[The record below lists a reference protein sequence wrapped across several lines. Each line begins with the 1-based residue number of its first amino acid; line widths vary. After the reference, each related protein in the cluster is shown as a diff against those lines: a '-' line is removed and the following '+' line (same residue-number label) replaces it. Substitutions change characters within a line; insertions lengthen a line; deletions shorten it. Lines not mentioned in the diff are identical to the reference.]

1 MAITKETIQRL
12 VAVQLQDAVLDGLRK
27 EIDRIPREIAALQAG
42 LESAKAKLAEAK
54 AKTMGF
60 EKKKKEKELELASK
74 EEAIRKHTMELNQVK
89 TNDAFKAL
97 QHQIDDAKAAG
108 SRIETDI
115 LETMEGI
122 DGGRQEEK
130 AAAAELKAAE
140 DKARGEISVLEKG
153 LAETQ
158 AKFDAQ
164 KTVRDE
170 AASVVPPDMI
180 RVYDHA
186 RMRGKL
192 DAIVPVEGGN
202 CSACRISLAPQ
213 MIVEVT
219 KAKVLVV
226 CESCQRI
233 LYKPEP
239 AAGRE
244 DVRPAGAGGT
254 SDAAG
259 AKAA

>member
-1 MAITKETIQRL
+1 MAINKETIQRL
-12 VAVQLQDAVLDGLRK
+12 VAVQQQDAVLDGLQK

-42 LESAKAKLAEAK
+42 LESAKARVAEAK

-97 QHQIDDAKAAG
+97 QHQIDEAKAAG
-108 SRIETDI
+108 SQIETEI

-122 DGGRQEEK
+122 DRGRQEEK

-140 DKARGEISVLEKG
+140 DKAKGEISVLEKQ
-153 LAETQ
+153 LAEVK
-158 AKFDAQ
+158 AKFDGQ
-164 KTVRDE
+164 KEVRDE
-170 AASVVPPDMI
+170 AASVVPSDMLRI
-180 RVYDHA
+180 YDHA
-186 RMRGKL
+186 RKRGKP
-192 DAIVPVEGGN
+192 DAIVPVDGGN
-202 CSACRISLAPQ
+202 CSACRINLAPQ

-219 KAKVLVV
+219 KAKALVV

-239 AAGRE
+239 AA
-244 DVRPAGAGGT
+244 
-254 SDAAG
+254 
-259 AKAA
+259 KAA

>member
-1 MAITKETIQRL
+1 MAITKETIRCL
-12 VAVQLQDAVLDGLRK
+12 VAVQQQDSVLDGLQK
-27 EIDRIPREIAALQAG
+27 EIDRVPREIADLQAG
-42 LESAKAKLAEAK
+42 LEGAKAKLAGAK
-54 AKTMGF
+54 AKIVGF

-74 EEAIRKHTMELNQVK
+74 EEAIRKHSMELNQVK

-97 QHQIDDAKAAG
+97 QHEIDGAKAAG
-108 SRIETDI
+108 SQIETDI
-115 LETMEGI
+115 LEVMEGI
-122 DGGRQEEK
+122 DAGKKEEG
-130 AAAAELKAAE
+130 AATAELKAAE
-140 DKARGEISVLEKG
+140 DKAKGQIGVLEKE
-153 LAETQ
+153 LAEVK
-158 AKFDAQ
+158 AKFDEQ
-164 KTVRDE
+164 KKVRDE
-170 AASVVPPDMI
+170 AASVVPADMMRI
-180 RVYDHA
+180 YEHA

-219 KAKVLVV
+219 KAKGLVV

-244 DVRPAGAGGT
+244 DVRPAGAGGN
-254 SDAAG
+254 SDTAG